1 MGSQQPT
8 EDEITEENEKILK
21 ETGMEPVKENVKDPT
36 DSLTIVDTTKSAESN
51 EDESLNKEESIV
63 HNPSKTETE
72 MNEPHEEESNIPS
85 TSGTAIHQVLSLLEL
100 SM

>member
-1 MGSQQPT
+1 
-8 EDEITEENEKILK
+8 
-21 ETGMEPVKENVKDPT
+21 MELVKENVKDPT

-85 TSGTAIHQVLSLLEL
+85 TSGTAIHQVLNLLEL